1 MIKNNVYYEF
11 FASYMV
17 PNSNE
22 VGYWIDL
29 GANSKGKI
37 IKVYNPD
44 IKSWV
49 KLTDATSED
58 AVAPFIGSNGN
69 WWIDNRD
76 TGVSASGKSPII
88 GENGNWWIF
97 DPALNEYAD
106 TGATA
111 YGKPAYEYAV
121 DHGYTG
127 TEEDFGKML
136 NEVPNAVK
144 DAKQAVKDSKE
155 VLQNPPKIVDGNW
168 YIYDYAKDTYQ
179 DSGINAVGDAFVI
192 VKTYPSIQAMQ
203 DDYNNPEVTIGQFV
217 MIDTGNVENEEDS
230 RLYLKGNTEW
240 KFISDL
246 SGAQGIQ
253 GLSAYQVAVQHG
265 FEGTEA
271 EWLISLKGEKGET
284 GPKGDK
290 GNTGEK
296 GDTGERGPQGLQ
308 GERGLQGIQGEQ
320 GEQGIQGPVG
330 PKGEKG
336 DQGERGPQ
344 GPQGQIGPQGP
355 KGDTGSGLNIKGELD
370 SESQL
375 PQEGVSGDAWLIS
388 GNLYVY
394 VGENGNVESNPKW
407 SNVGSIQGPA
417 GPQGPVG
424 PKGEQGEPGPKG
436 EPGADGTPGAQGPK
450 GDPGEKER
458 KETQVVM
465 LL

>member
-29 GANSKGKI
+29 GANSKGKV

-76 TGVSASGKSPII
+76 TGIPASGKSPII
-88 GENGNWWIF
+88 GENGNWWVF
-97 DPALNEYAD
+97 DSAYNEYVD
-106 TGATA
+106 SGYTA
-111 YGKPAYEYAV
+111 FGRSAYDYAIE
-121 DHGYTG
+121 HGYTG
-127 TEEDFGKML
+127 TEEDFSRML
-136 NEVPNAVK
+136 AEVPNAVK

-203 DDYNNPEVTIGQFV
+203 DDYNNPEVKAGQFV

-290 GNTGEK
+290 GDTGEK
-296 GDTGERGPQGLQ
+296 VLLVKEDL
-308 GERGLQGIQGEQ
+308 
-320 GEQGIQGPVG
+320 
-330 PKGEKG
+330 KDYK
-336 DQGERGPQ
+336 
-344 GPQGQIGPQGP
+344 
-355 KGDTGSGLNIKGELD
+355 
-370 SESQL
+370 
-375 PQEGVSGDAWLIS
+375 
-388 GNLYVY
+388 
-394 VGENGNVESNPKW
+394 
-407 SNVGSIQGPA
+407 
-417 GPQGPVG
+417 
-424 PKGEQGEPGPKG
+424 
-436 EPGADGTPGAQGPK
+436 
-450 GDPGEKER
+450 EKEVYKVTEVKKVNKVYKDLLDLKVS
-458 KETQVVM
+458 KESKVYREFKGHKENLVHKDLRGILVQD
-465 LL
+465 